1 MWDSKLRGANI
12 HDPLIGLGP
21 LIAQTADSR
30 GLFETKETLISLPST
45 SGVLSLNCSS
55 RVGGPVEW
63 YSLGTTCSRTH
74 SGECIKEV
82 Q

>member
-55 RVGGPVEW
+55 RVGGPVEGGW
-63 YSLGTTCSRTH
+63 LVWVKHAGH
-74 SGECIKEV
+74 ILV
-82 Q
+82 NA